1 MKRLIFWDVDTQVDF
16 MTSTGKLYVPGAE
29 EIVPVLERLTDFAHR
44 RGIRIVAS
52 ADDHVPGHKEL
63 STSPDFRETF
73 PAHCMRGT
81 PGQRKIPET
90 TLRDPLV
97 IEPEPTDAE
106 RLAET
111 VRRHSGDV
119 LFLKHW
125 FDVFTNAN
133 VDTVLRVVDPEVIV
147 LYGVALD
154 VCDKYAIEG
163 LLRHRPQTRLYFVT
177 DAAKAIHAHVA
188 EHLLREWGDEGVRL
202 ITSTDILDG
211 KILESY
217 LSDDDVSAPA

>member
-16 MTSTGKLYVPGAE
+16 MTPSGKLYVPGAE
-29 EIVPVLERLTDFAHR
+29 EIMPVLKRLTDFAHD

-52 ADDHVPGHKEL
+52 SDDHVPGHEEL
-63 STSPDFRETF
+63 SATPDFHETF
-73 PAHCMRGT
+73 PEHCMRGT
-81 PGQRKIPET
+81 AGQQKVVET
-90 TLRDPLV
+90 TLNDPLV
-97 IEPEPTDAE
+97 IQPEPLDID
-106 RLAET
+106 RLAEE
-111 VRRHSGDV
+111 VGRHRGDI

-125 FDVFTNAN
+125 FDVFTNAS
-133 VDTVLRVVDPEVIV
+133 VDTVLRVLDPEVIV

-177 DAAKAIHAHVA
+177 DAAKAIHADVA

-202 ITSTDILDG
+202 ITSTDILEND
-211 KILESY
+211 ILEPY
-217 LSDDDVSAPA
+217 LTETP

>member
-16 MTSTGKLYVPGAE
+16 MTPTGKLYVPGAE
-29 EIVPVLERLTDFAHR
+29 EIMPVLKRLTDFAHD

-63 STSPDFRETF
+63 SATPDFHETF
-73 PAHCMRGT
+73 PEHCMRGT
-81 PGQRKIPET
+81 PGQRKISET
-90 TLRDPLV
+90 TLIDPMV
-97 IEPEPTDAE
+97 IQPDPVDVD
-106 RLAET
+106 RLAEE
-111 VRRHSGDV
+111 VGRHRGDV

-125 FDVFTNAN
+125 FDVFTNAS
-133 VDTVLRVVDPEVIV
+133 VDTVLRVLDPEVIV

-154 VCDKYAIEG
+154 VCNKYAIEG

-188 EHLLREWGDEGVRL
+188 EHLMREWGDEGVRL
-202 ITSTDILDG
+202 ITSTDILEND
-211 KILESY
+211 ILESY
-217 LSDDDVSAPA
+217 LTEAP